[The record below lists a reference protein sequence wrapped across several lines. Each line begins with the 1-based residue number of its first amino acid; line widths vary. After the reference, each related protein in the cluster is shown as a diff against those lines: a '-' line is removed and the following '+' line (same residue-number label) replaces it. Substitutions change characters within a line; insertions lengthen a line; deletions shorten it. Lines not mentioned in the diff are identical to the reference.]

1 MRILRSYV
9 AVTPSPGGMER
20 HIAELSTRQRK
31 TGVEVVQVYSAG
43 HVEAGLGIKVLAGWP
58 ILHLRPHAA
67 RDLIFYTAVLLR
79 VWRRRIRCDI
89 LHIHGDWSAFLF
101 GSMLRRVVGARVLA
115 ASVHGHLRQSR
126 WSRPLYRLVLR
137 DYAVI
142 YATGPRETRLLTEW
156 TGRSCKWFTSGVSE
170 CFLDARRSQGG
181 RCDVLV
187 VGSIVPV
194 KGMELVVDTARLM
207 PNRRFR
213 IVGDGPERLRIQALA
228 TRAGVTNLEFAG
240 SLPIEAL
247 VEEYAGAGVL
257 LLTSHEEGM
266 PTAMLEGMAM
276 GLPVVTTR
284 SNDYSE
290 LLGDG
295 EGGTIVDTRD
305 GGLISRAIEI
315 YLTDHLLAAKVA
327 ERNRRVARL
336 HSWDTIAQRVTG
348 IMRSALNEARSR

>member
-1 MRILRSYV
+1 MRVLRSYV

-20 HIAELSTRQRK
+20 HIAEVSTHQRRS
-31 TGVEVVQVYSAG
+31 GVEVIQVYSTGRLEPA
-43 HVEAGLGIKVLAGWP
+43 LGIQVLARWP

-67 RDLIFYTAVLLR
+67 RDLIFYTTVLLR
-79 VWRRRIRCDI
+79 VWRRRVRCDV
-89 LHIHGDWSAFLF
+89 LHIHGDWSAFLM
-101 GSMLRRVVGARVLA
+101 GRVLRRVVGARVLA
-115 ASVHGHLRQSR
+115 ASVHGHLKVSR
-126 WSRPLYRLVLR
+126 WSRPLYRLALR
-137 DYAVI
+137 DYSII

-156 TGRSCKWFTSGVSE
+156 TGRNCNWFTSGVGE
-170 CFLDARRSQGG
+170 CFYVSRPSQRRT
-181 RCDVLV
+181 CDVLV

-207 PNRRFR
+207 PDRRFR
-213 IVGDGPERLRIQALA
+213 IVGDGPGRLRLQALA
-228 TRAGVTNLEFAG
+228 TRAGVVNLEFAG

-257 LLTSHEEGM
+257 LLTSHEEGV
-266 PTAMLEGMAM
+266 PTAMLEAMAM
-276 GLPVVTTR
+276 GLPIVTTR

-295 EGGTIVDTRD
+295 EGGTIVNTRD
-305 GGLISRAIEI
+305 AGLISRAIEL

-336 HSWDTIAQRVTG
+336 HSWDTITQRVTG
-348 IMRSALNEARSR
+348 IMRSALNEAQSR